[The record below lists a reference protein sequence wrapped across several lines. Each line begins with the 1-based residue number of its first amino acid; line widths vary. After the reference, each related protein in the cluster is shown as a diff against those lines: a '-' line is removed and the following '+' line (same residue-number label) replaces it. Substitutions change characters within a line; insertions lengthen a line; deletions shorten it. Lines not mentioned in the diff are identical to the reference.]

1 MPTSRATRV
10 LASGLVLLAFAVC
23 WRLVGPRQLGGS
35 AAYVITYGN
44 SMEPEYQE
52 GDLVVLRRAAS
63 YEKGDI
69 VGYQSASLDR
79 TILHRI
85 HSFEDGALVTKGDN
99 NGWLDTDRPKS
110 ADVIGKAWLHIPAL
124 GKWLA
129 KTRSPVVAA
138 GLFSLIAMTFFLG
151 KEEHRRRRRK
161 KGNGSHLPRI
171 ALGSF
176 TDQQKTWMAVPAGL
190 LVVCL
195 LLAVVAFQRPLAAAA
210 GADAAFEHVG
220 DFSYSA
226 KVPESA
232 VYPDGLVEPGR
243 PIFRRVVDQLSVRFD
258 YQLASEVPQSVSGE
272 ALMFARVSGATGWKK
287 AIPVAKVTTF
297 KGDEVTLKGTLDL
310 DEIQRLS
317 SEVQAIT
324 GVPESAQKID
334 LVARVTVD
342 GTVGGTDVAERF
354 APMLRFD
361 MDPARLR
368 VLTSAGGELPAGELP
383 EDLHQTEPS
392 EVAISETEANRLRF
406 LGMSLEIRNL
416 RTLSLLGILLSILML
431 AAAWFRFSSPAHS
444 DEASL
449 IQAQYGDWLI
459 PIEAMDRSGTKIV
472 RIKSIESLV
481 RLAELY
487 ERMIL
492 HDEGPSGH
500 SYFVEED
507 GVVYCYSTKES
518 VPRPPKQPSR
528 SPRFS
533 GRQSREE
540 RRKAQVEKLRE
551 ELAEI
556 EQEVLKAGPSEE

>member
-1 MPTSRATRV
+1 MTSNATRA
-10 LASGLVLLAFAVC
+10 LAAAVLLVAVVAF
-23 WRLVGPRQLGGS
+23 WRFLAPQQIGGS
-35 AAYVITYGN
+35 AAYVITHGN
-44 SMEPEYQE
+44 SMEPEYTA
-52 GDLVVLRRAAS
+52 GDLVILRKAGAYR
-63 YEKGDI
+63 KGEI
-69 VGYQSASLDR
+69 IGFHSKALDR

-85 HSFEDGALVTKGDN
+85 HSLDGGVIITKGDN
-99 NGWLDTDRPKS
+99 NGWLDSDRPTS
-110 ADVIGKAWLHIPAL
+110 ADVIGKAWLHLPGV

-129 KTRSPVVAA
+129 ATRTPLIATTLVAA
-138 GLFSLIAMTFFLG
+138 SAFMLFLG
-151 KEEHRRRRRK
+151 GGKKSRRGK
-161 KGNGSHLPRI
+161 KGKGSDLPRI
-171 ALGSF
+171 ALDSF
-176 TDQQKTWMAVPAGL
+176 TDQQKTWMGVPAGL
-190 LVVCL
+190 LVVFL
-195 LLAVVAFQRPLAAAA
+195 LLAIVAFQRPLAAAA

-220 DFSYSA
+220 DFTYSA

-310 DEIQRLS
+310 DAIQRLS

-342 GTVGGTDVAERF
+342 GTVGGADVAERF

-368 VLTSAGGELPAGELP
+368 VLTSAGGELPAGEVP
-383 EDLHQTEPS
+383 EDLHQTQPS

-406 LGMSLEIRNL
+406 LGMSLEIRSL

-431 AAAWFRFSSPAHS
+431 AAAWFRFSSPAHA

-459 PIEAMDRSGTKIV
+459 PVEAMDRSGTKIV

-507 GVVYCYSTKES
+507 GVVYSYSTKES
-518 VPRPPKQPSR
+518 APRPPKQPSR